1 MMKKGKQAQRKSFLA
16 VLLCFCMMVT
26 MLPASSVKAEEAES
40 GSANA
45 AVTFETLEGTDGFAG
60 DENVLFD
67 GDLESYGALWFDGE
81 AYVIWKAS
89 ETLKVTG
96 YSITV
101 KKDDHENNVPKSWT
115 LYGARERLAKNV
127 YGWTSLARVED
138 DTCLSAEDK
147 TTQDYELT
155 NPTSEKYMYFM
166 LKIDQVQNQ
175 DILRLVEFTLKYETC
190 DHVWKSTDRTTAPD
204 CTKPGAN
211 ILCCSKCGAEKEVE
225 DPSDPALGHRMVEGR
240 CNRCGAIEKKKPQ
253 GEGTEE
259 SPYQI
264 GEVSEL
270 YWFAGLVNGDKDVCT
285 DGVTQDREACAVLTA
300 DITINKRV
308 LDDDGNLVSCT
319 EGLME
324 WIPIARDGYMYDCW
338 DGTFDGQGHCI
349 RGLYCNDSQ
358 LTYAGLFGYMAG
370 TVTRVGVED
379 AYMAGKN
386 AGGICGYCD
395 WGTIKNC
402 YVIGTMTG
410 VYSAGGLAGYDS
422 HGTYATSYSIA
433 RNAGSGEDLSAVAG
447 DGENC
452 YYAPDDNGDLGAQY
466 QSAEEFASGKVAYLL
481 QKSCAES
488 AGNVW
493 GQDLNADKY
502 PVFDL
507 EGSRKVYQTK
517 GCITYSNN
525 PEDQGREKEHG
536 TWKDGICQVCGEVK
550 KQVEKSVSYLGEN
563 GATKSEENVE
573 MITDW
578 DLQWKSTEEA
588 ASWYVVRGDHS
599 IGKRITVSGDV
610 HLILEDGCS
619 LQAEKGIQVAEGNRL
634 TIHAQSDGESAG
646 RLIAAGQGDNAGIGG
661 GYYGAGGT
669 ITIYGG
675 NVDASSTE
683 GAGIGGGDSGAG
695 GTITIQGG
703 NVNASGYFGAGIG
716 GGDNGAGGT
725 ITIRGGNVNAS
736 GTYGAGIG
744 GGDYEAGGTITI
756 QDGNVDAS
764 STEGAGIGGGQ
775 YKKQEGSFQTQKEGE
790 TGSRGKAVIFASS
803 ISDMSGKTSTK
814 NPWSGLIVCDEDG
827 GFYGSLHEAEITG
840 TVSLPDRAELTL
852 KSDEKL
858 TIQSSGMILNYG
870 TMTVNDAGSLI
881 NQGTI
886 INYRILMIESG
897 GNFDNAS
904 GILQNKGIVINQN
917 TEEEGTI
924 SGTVK
929 KALTIKEITTETKEY
944 DGTNR
949 VKVTGIT
956 LDGMDEGDEVAVA
969 EEGIALSA
977 IVYYP
982 YPSEHKTVKALEGS
996 VNLAGKDADKYWV
1009 DLTCEYISC
1018 NNGKGVTITKKTEEV
1033 VRTVAVRNYLGNRS
1047 YSETIGFK
1055 DLLGNCGY
1063 NFEQK
1068 SVKLLDEH
1076 GNEMQETEQCTV
1088 EVNDN
1093 GTLRYTINA
1102 CREGK
1107 RKLIVDVES
1116 SYYSNIQLVID
1127 MTMVSCYKVQV
1138 KEGGKVTAD
1147 PEGIVYGQSLSELAF
1162 QDTVFTDESGNVV
1175 LGTLAWKEASVV
1187 PKGSETTAGWV
1198 FTPQNDAFASLE
1210 GDASITVHK
1219 QKAKVAENP
1228 KVEITYGQKLSDAVL
1243 ADGSA
1248 VNKKGETLPGH
1259 FEWVEPDQIPTAVE
1273 SGKTKY
1279 KAVFVPEEAENYSE
1293 CETEI
1298 AVTVNK
1304 AAQAPD
1310 MPETEMTV
1318 PYTTKTVEE
1327 VKLPDNWKWQT
1338 DRIDQSSSLEVNVP
1352 FAVVAEY
1359 VGQDKGNYETERV
1372 TVTITRKCTHES
1384 TELRKAK
1391 PAGCTQDGYS
1401 GDYYCTICEAEVK
1414 SGKTLEAYGHSYDTS
1429 QYTWGIGA
1437 DGKVNCTAVKTCTR
1451 EGCNEEETEHC
1462 VTETVTAKVQV
1473 TKAATCTEKGTRT
1486 YTASFTKEGFSEAE
1500 TREESIAATGHE
1512 LTEVEAKEATAAEPG
1527 NKAYFTCAHCGK
1539 YYEDR
1544 EGNTEITDKE
1554 SVVIPAKGMTPA
1566 PEPTTVVP
1574 TKVPAATD
1582 PQPTVP
1588 SEPGAPATNVP
1599 QPTVPSETGAPATN
1613 VPQPTVPS
1621 ETGAPATNVPQ
1632 PTVPS
1637 EPGVP
1642 ATNVP
1647 QPTLPSEPGV
1657 PATNVP
1663 QSMLPLETGA
1673 PAPKSDKQGVS
1684 SAPKSTAAAK
1694 NAIPDTVTING
1705 VQKVVT
1711 SIKKNAY
1718 KNNKKLTE
1726 VKIGRKV
1733 TSIGNNAFAGCKNL
1747 KLVELDENI
1756 TKIGKNVFKNCK
1768 KLKTI
1773 TIRSTKLTK
1782 KSLDKDAFK
1791 GVSANTVIKV
1801 PEKKRSEYEKLFRK
1815 KGLSKKV
1822 QIKGYR

>member
-26 MLPASSVKAEEAES
+26 MLPAGSVKAEEAER

-60 DENVLFD
+60 DDKNVLFD

-101 KKDDHENNVPKSWT
+101 KKDDDWNNAPKSWT

-127 YGWTSLARVED
+127 YGWTSLDRVED

-147 TTQDYELT
+147 TTQDYALT

-190 DHVWKSTDRTTAPD
+190 YHVWESTDRTTAPD

-211 ILCCSKCGAEKEVE
+211 IWCCSKCGAEKEVE
-225 DPSDPALGHRMVEGR
+225 DPSDPALGHRMVAGR

-253 GEGTEE
+253 GEGTKE

-270 YWFAGLVNGDKDVCT
+270 YWFAGLVNGDKDICT
-285 DGVTQDREACAVLTA
+285 DGVTQNQEACAALTA

-308 LDDDGNLVSCT
+308 LDADGNLASCT

-324 WIPIARDGYMYDCW
+324 WIPIGKDDWG
-338 DGTFDGQGHCI
+338 GNFDGQGHCI

-358 LTYAGLFGYMAG
+358 LTYAGLFGCMAG

-379 AYMAGKN
+379 AYMAGKRV
-386 AGGICGYCD
+386 GGICGYCCR
-395 WGTIKNC
+395 GIIKNC

-410 VYSAGGLAGYDS
+410 VDSAGGLAGDDYY
-422 HGTYATSYSIA
+422 GTYATSYSIA

-790 TGSRGKAVIFASS
+790 TGSSGKAVIFASS

-827 GFYGSLHEAEITG
+827 GFYGSLREAEITG

-897 GNFDNAS
+897 GSFDNAS
-904 GILQNKGIVINQN
+904 GILQNKGTVINQN

-1009 DLTCEYISC
+1009 DLTCENISC

-1063 NFEQK
+1063 NFEKK
-1068 SVKLLDEH
+1068 SVKLLDEN
-1076 GNEMQETEQCTV
+1076 GKEMQETEQCIV

-1102 CREGK
+1102 CKEGK
-1107 RKLIVDVES
+1107 RKLIVAVES

-1162 QDTVFTDESGNVV
+1162 QDTVFTDESGNTVP
-1175 LGTLAWKEASVV
+1175 GTLAWKETSVV
-1187 PKGSETTAGWV
+1187 PKVSETTAGWV
-1198 FTPQNDAFASLE
+1198 FTPLNDAFASLE

-1273 SGKTKY
+1273 SGKAKY
-1279 KAVFVPEEAENYSE
+1279 KAVFVPEETENYSE

-1298 AVTVNK
+1298 AITVNK

-1451 EGCNEEETEHC
+1451 EGCNEEETEHR

-1544 EGNTEITDKE
+1544 EGNTEITDKD
-1554 SVVIPAKGMTPA
+1554 SVVIPAKGMTPT
-1566 PEPTTVVP
+1566 PE
-1574 TKVPAATD
+1574 
-1582 PQPTVP
+1582 
-1588 SEPGAPATNVP
+1588 P
-1599 QPTVPSETGAPATN
+1599 QPTVPSETG
-1613 VPQPTVPS
+1613 V
-1621 ETGAPATNVPQ
+1621 PATNVPQ

-1663 QSMLPLETGA
+1663 QPMLPSETGA

-1747 KLVELDENI
+1747 KLVELGENI
-1756 TKIGKNVFKNCK
+1756 TKIGKNVFKNCN

>member
-1 MMKKGKQAQRKSFLA
+1 M
-16 VLLCFCMMVT
+16 
-26 MLPASSVKAEEAES
+26 
-40 GSANA
+40 
-45 AVTFETLEGTDGFAG
+45 
-60 DENVLFD
+60 
-67 GDLESYGALWFDGE
+67 
-81 AYVIWKAS
+81 AY
-89 ETLKVTG
+89 
-96 YSITV
+96 
-101 KKDDHENNVPKSWT
+101 
-115 LYGARERLAKNV
+115 
-127 YGWTSLARVED
+127 
-138 DTCLSAEDK
+138 
-147 TTQDYELT
+147 
-155 NPTSEKYMYFM
+155 
-166 LKIDQVQNQ
+166 
-175 DILRLVEFTLKYETC
+175 
-190 DHVWKSTDRTTAPD
+190 
-204 CTKPGAN
+204 
-211 ILCCSKCGAEKEVE
+211 
-225 DPSDPALGHRMVEGR
+225 
-240 CNRCGAIEKKKPQ
+240 
-253 GEGTEE
+253 
-259 SPYQI
+259 
-264 GEVSEL
+264 
-270 YWFAGLVNGDKDVCT
+270 
-285 DGVTQDREACAVLTA
+285 
-300 DITINKRV
+300 
-308 LDDDGNLVSCT
+308 
-319 EGLME
+319 
-324 WIPIARDGYMYDCW
+324 
-338 DGTFDGQGHCI
+338 
-349 RGLYCNDSQ
+349 Q
-358 LTYAGLFGYMAG
+358 L
-370 TVTRVGVED
+370 
-379 AYMAGKN
+379 
-386 AGGICGYCD
+386 
-395 WGTIKNC
+395 
-402 YVIGTMTG
+402 
-410 VYSAGGLAGYDS
+410 
-422 HGTYATSYSIA
+422 
-433 RNAGSGEDLSAVAG
+433 
-447 DGENC
+447 
-452 YYAPDDNGDLGAQY
+452 Q
-466 QSAEEFASGKVAYLL
+466 Q
-481 QKSCAES
+481 SCAEEQD

-493 GQDLNADKY
+493 GQELNADKY

-507 EGSRKVYQTK
+507 EESRKVYQTT

-536 TWKDGICQVCGEVK
+536 TWKDGICQVCGEMK
-550 KQVEKSVSYLGEN
+550 KKSVSYLDEN
-563 GATKSEENVE
+563 GDTQSAENVE
-573 MITDW
+573 MMTDR

-634 TIHAQSDGESAG
+634 TIHAQSEGESAG
-646 RLIAAGQGDNAGIGG
+646 RLIAAGQGNNAGIGG
-661 GYYGAGGT
+661 GYYEAGGT
-669 ITIYGG
+669 ITICGG
-675 NVDASSTE
+675 NVNASGIF

-695 GTITIQGG
+695 GTITIYGG
-703 NVNASGYFGAGIG
+703 NVEASSGLTGAGIG
-716 GGDNGAGGT
+716 GGEYGEGGT

-736 GTYGAGIG
+736 GNYGAGIG
-744 GGDYEAGGTITI
+744 GGEYGEGGTITI

-764 STEGAGIGGGQ
+764 STEGVGIGAGKYQ
-775 YKKQEGSFQTQKEGE
+775 KQAGNFQTQKEGE
-790 TGSRGKAVIFASS
+790 TGSRGKAVIFASG
-803 ISDMSGKTSTK
+803 ISDMSGKTSTE

-827 GFYGSLHEAEITG
+827 GFYGSLNEAEITG
-840 TVSLPDRAELTL
+840 TVSLPDCAKLTL
-852 KSDEKL
+852 KNGETL
-858 TIQSSGMILNYG
+858 TIQSSGMIINHG
-870 TMTVNDAGSLI
+870 TMTVKKDGRLV

-886 INYRILMIESG
+886 INCGDLMIEPG
-897 GNFDNAS
+897 GSFDNAS
-904 GILQNKGIVINQN
+904 GILQNKGIVTNEN
-917 TEEEGTI
+917 MEEAGTI

-929 KALTIKEITTETKEY
+929 QALTIKEITTEIKEY

-977 IVYYP
+977 IVYDP
-982 YPSEHKTVKALEGS
+982 YLGEKKWVKALEGS

-1009 DLTCEYISC
+1009 DLTCSNITW
-1018 NNGKGVTITKKTEEV
+1018 NNGNGVTITKRTEKV

-1047 YSETIGFK
+1047 YSETISFK
-1055 DLLGNCGY
+1055 DLLGNYGY

-1107 RKLIVDVES
+1107 RKLIVAVES

-1228 KVEITYGQKLSDAVL
+1228 EVKNTFTYGQKLSDAVL
-1243 ADGSA
+1243 TDGSA
-1248 VNKKGETLPGH
+1248 VNKKGENLPGH

-1304 AAQAPD
+1304 AAQAPN

-1352 FAVVAEY
+1352 SAVVAEY
-1359 VGQDKGNYETERV
+1359 VGQDKGNYETESV
-1372 TVTITRKCTHES
+1372 TVTLTRKCTHES

-1401 GDYYCTICEAEVK
+1401 GDYYCTICESEVK

-1527 NKAYFTCAHCGK
+1527 NKAYFMCAHCGK

-1544 EGNTEITDKE
+1544 EGNTEITDKD
-1554 SVVIPAKGMTPA
+1554 SVVIPAKGMTPT
-1566 PEPTTVVP
+1566 PEPQPTVP
-1574 TKVPAATD
+1574 SETGVPATNVPQPTVPSETGVPATNV

-1599 QPTVPSETGAPATN
+1599 QPTI
-1613 VPQPTVPS
+1613 
-1621 ETGAPATNVPQ
+1621 
-1632 PTVPS
+1632 PS
-1637 EPGVP
+1637 EPGAP
-1642 ATNVP
+1642 A
-1647 QPTLPSEPGV
+1647 PTVSSTEA
-1657 PATNVP
+1657 PAAT
-1663 QSMLPLETGA
+1663 
-1673 PAPKSDKQGVS
+1673 APKSDKQGVS
-1684 SAPKSTAAAK
+1684 SAPKNTAAPK

-1791 GVSANTVIKV
+1791 GVSGNTVIKV

>member
-26 MLPASSVKAEEAES
+26 MLPAGSVKAEEAER

-60 DENVLFD
+60 DDKNVLFD
-67 GDLESYGALWFDGE
+67 GDLESYGVLWFDGE

-101 KKDDHENNVPKSWT
+101 KKDDDWNNAPKSWT

-127 YGWTSLARVED
+127 YGWTSLDRVED

-147 TTQDYELT
+147 TTQDYALT

-190 DHVWKSTDRTTAPD
+190 YHVWESTDRTTAPD

-211 ILCCSKCGAEKEVE
+211 IWCCSKCGAEKEVE
-225 DPSDPALGHRMVEGR
+225 DPSDPALGHRMVAGR

-253 GEGTEE
+253 GEGTKE

-270 YWFAGLVNGDKDVCT
+270 YWFAGLVNGDKDICT
-285 DGVTQDREACAVLTA
+285 DGVTQNQEACAALTA

-308 LDDDGNLVSCT
+308 LDADGNLASCT

-324 WIPIARDGYMYDCW
+324 WIPIGKDDWG
-338 DGTFDGQGHCI
+338 GNFDGQGHCI

-358 LTYAGLFGYMAG
+358 LTYAGLFGCMAG

-379 AYMAGKN
+379 AYMAGKRV
-386 AGGICGYCD
+386 GGICGYCCR
-395 WGTIKNC
+395 GIIKNC

-410 VYSAGGLAGYDS
+410 VDSAGGLAGDDYY
-422 HGTYATSYSIA
+422 GTYATSYSIA
-433 RNAGSGEDLSAVAG
+433 RNAGSGKDLSAVAG
-447 DGENC
+447 DGDEEWTNC

-481 QKSCAES
+481 QQSCAES
-488 AGNVW
+488 AEVQDAGNVW
-493 GQDLNADKY
+493 GQELNADKY

-507 EGSRKVYQTK
+507 EGSRKVYQTT

-525 PEDQGREKEHG
+525 PEDQEREKEHG
-536 TWKDGICQVCGEVK
+536 TWKNGICQVCGEVK
-550 KQVEKSVSYLGEN
+550 KKVEKSVSYLGEN
-563 GATKSEENVE
+563 GATKSAENVE

-661 GYYGAGGT
+661 GDRGAGGTITIYGGNVNASGGNGAGIGGGNYGAGGT

-675 NVDASSTE
+675 NVNASGE
-683 GAGIGGGDSGAG
+683 NGAGIGGGNYGAG
-695 GTITIQGG
+695 GTIIIDGG
-703 NVNASGYFGAGIG
+703 NVNASSGRDGAGIG

-736 GTYGAGIG
+736 GDLGAGIG
-744 GGDYEAGGTITI
+744 GGHSGAGGTITI

-764 STEGAGIGGGQ
+764 SIFGAGIGGGQ

-790 TGSRGKAVIFASS
+790 TGSSGKAVIFASS

-827 GFYGSLHEAEITG
+827 GFYGSLREAEITG

-897 GNFDNAS
+897 GSFDNAS
-904 GILQNKGIVINQN
+904 GILQNKGTVINQN

-1009 DLTCEYISC
+1009 DLTCENISC

-1063 NFEQK
+1063 NFEKK
-1068 SVKLLDEH
+1068 SVKLLDEN
-1076 GNEMQETEQCTV
+1076 GKEMQETEQCIV

-1107 RKLIVDVES
+1107 RKLIVAVES

-1138 KEGGKVTAD
+1138 KEGDKVTAD

-1162 QDTVFTDESGNVV
+1162 QDTVFTDESGNTVP
-1175 LGTLAWKEASVV
+1175 GTLAWKETSVV
-1187 PKGSETTAGWV
+1187 PKVSETTAGWV
-1198 FTPQNDAFASLE
+1198 FTPLNDAFASLE

-1273 SGKTKY
+1273 SGKAKY
-1279 KAVFVPEEAENYSE
+1279 KAVFVPEETENYSE

-1298 AVTVNK
+1298 AITVNK

-1451 EGCNEEETEHC
+1451 EGCNEEETEHR

-1544 EGNTEITDKE
+1544 EGNTEITDKD
-1554 SVVIPAKGMTPA
+1554 SVVIPAKGMTPT
-1566 PEPTTVVP
+1566 PE
-1574 TKVPAATD
+1574 
-1582 PQPTVP
+1582 
-1588 SEPGAPATNVP
+1588 P
-1599 QPTVPSETGAPATN
+1599 QPTVPSETG
-1613 VPQPTVPS
+1613 V
-1621 ETGAPATNVPQ
+1621 PATNVPQ

-1663 QSMLPLETGA
+1663 QPMLPSETGA

-1747 KLVELDENI
+1747 KLVELGENI
-1756 TKIGKNVFKNCK
+1756 TKIGKNVFKNCN

>member
-26 MLPASSVKAEEAES
+26 MLPAGSVKAEEAES

-45 AVTFETLEGTDGFAG
+45 AVTYETLEGTDGFAG

-67 GDLESYGALWFDGE
+67 GDLESYGELWFDGE

-101 KKDDHENNVPKSWT
+101 KKDDYWNNAPKSWT

-127 YGWTSLARVED
+127 YGWTSLDRVED

-147 TTQDYELT
+147 TTQDYALT

-166 LKIDQVQNQ
+166 LKIDQVQDQ

-190 DHVWKSTDRTTAPD
+190 DHVWESTNRTTAPD

-211 ILCCSKCGAEKEVE
+211 IWCCSKCGAEKEVE
-225 DPSDPALGHRMVEGR
+225 DPSDPALGHRMVAGR

-285 DGVTQDREACAVLTA
+285 DGVTRNRGACAALTA
-300 DITINKRV
+300 DMTINKRV
-308 LDDDGNLVSCT
+308 LDADGNLVSCT

-324 WIPIARDGYMYDCW
+324 WIPIGKAYW

-358 LTYAGLFGYMAG
+358 LTNAGLFGWIEEG

-379 AYMAGKN
+379 AYIAGKCV
-386 AGGICGYCD
+386 GGICGYCRR
-395 WGTIKNC
+395 GTIKNC

-410 VYSAGGLAGYDS
+410 VDSAGGLAGRDS
-422 HGTYATSYSIA
+422 DGTYATSYSIA
-433 RNAGSGEDLSAVAG
+433 RNAGSGEDLCAVAG
-447 DGENC
+447 DEDEEWMNC

-481 QKSCAES
+481 QQSCAES
-488 AGNVW
+488 AEEQDAGNVW
-493 GQDLNADKY
+493 GQELNADKY

-507 EGSRKVYQTK
+507 ERSRKVYQTT

-536 TWKDGICQVCGEVK
+536 TWKDGICQVCGEMK
-550 KQVEKSVSYLGEN
+550 KKSVSYLDEN
-563 GATKSEENVE
+563 GAEQSAENVE
-573 MITDW
+573 MMTDR

-588 ASWYVVRGDHS
+588 SSWYVVRGDHS

-610 HLILEDGCS
+610 HLILADGCS
-619 LQAEKGIQVAEGNRL
+619 LQAEKGIQVAEGNCL
-634 TIHAQSDGESAG
+634 TIHAQSEGESAG
-646 RLIAAGQGDNAGIGG
+646 KLIAAGQENNAGIGG
-661 GYYGAGGT
+661 GLYGAGGT
-669 ITIYGG
+669 ITICGG
-675 NVDASSTE
+675 NVNASSTY
-683 GAGIGGGDSGAG
+683 GAGIGGGYSGAG
-695 GTITIQGG
+695 GTITIHGG
-703 NVNASGYFGAGIG
+703 NVNASSGRDGAGIG
-716 GGDNGAGGT
+716 GGSLEAGGT

-736 GTYGAGIG
+736 GDLGAGIG
-744 GGDYEAGGTITI
+744 GGHSGAGGTITI

-764 STEGAGIGGGQ
+764 SICGAGIGGGQ

-790 TGSRGKAVIFASS
+790 TGSSGKAVIFASS

-840 TVSLPDRAELTL
+840 TVSLPDCAELTL

-904 GILQNKGIVINQN
+904 GILQNKGTVINQN

-1009 DLTCEYISC
+1009 DLTCENISC

-1068 SVKLLDEH
+1068 SVKLLDEN

-1107 RKLIVDVES
+1107 RKLIVAVES

-1138 KEGGKVTAD
+1138 KEGSKVTAD

-1162 QDTVFTDESGNVV
+1162 QDTVFTDESGNTVP
-1175 LGTLAWKEASVV
+1175 GTLAWKEASVV
-1187 PKGSETTAGWV
+1187 PKVSETTAEWV

-1219 QKAKVAENP
+1219 QKAQVAENP

-1243 ADGSA
+1243 TDGSA

-1318 PYTTKTVEE
+1318 PPTTKTVEE

-1352 FAVVAEY
+1352 SAVVAEY

-1451 EGCNEEETEHC
+1451 EGCNEEETEHR

-1486 YTASFTKEGFSEAE
+1486 YTASFTKEGFSEAK

-1512 LTEVEAKEATAAEPG
+1512 LTEVETKEATAAEPG

-1544 EGNTEITDKE
+1544 EGKTEITDKD
-1554 SVVIPAKGMTPA
+1554 SVVIPAKGMTPT
-1566 PEPTTVVP
+1566 PEPQPTVP
-1574 TKVPAATD
+1574 SETGVPATNVPQPTLPSETGVPATNVPQPTVPSETGVPATNV

-1599 QPTVPSETGAPATN
+1599 QPTI
-1613 VPQPTVPS
+1613 
-1621 ETGAPATNVPQ
+1621 
-1632 PTVPS
+1632 PS
-1637 EPGVP
+1637 EPGAP
-1642 ATNVP
+1642 A
-1647 QPTLPSEPGV
+1647 PTVSSTEA
-1657 PATNVP
+1657 PAAT
-1663 QSMLPLETGA
+1663 
-1673 PAPKSDKQGVS
+1673 APKSDKQGVS
-1684 SAPKSTAAAK
+1684 SAPKNTVAPK

-1791 GVSANTVIKV
+1791 GVSGNTVIKV